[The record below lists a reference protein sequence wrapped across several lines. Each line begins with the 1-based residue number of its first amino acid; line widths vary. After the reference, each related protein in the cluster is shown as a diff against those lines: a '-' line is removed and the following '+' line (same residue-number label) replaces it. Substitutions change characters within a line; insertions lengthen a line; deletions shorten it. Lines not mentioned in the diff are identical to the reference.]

1 MIAANALPPV
11 WNPFSKEYAENPH
24 IQQNF
29 FREHLPVH
37 KGINHTWMLFRY
49 DDVKRLFTD
58 ERFINIKLHAQYQA
72 KTRLFPDSPSL
83 DHLQNASTKWLLFT
97 NPPEHTQL
105 RRLVMKVWNRIKVS
119 DFIEEVVHETVA
131 HLKTLDE
138 VDLVQDFAFHIPVKT
153 ILHVLGL
160 PQKDMQMLRTWGR
173 HFIQSL
179 EPFESIHKLVAYDK
193 SAAQFYQYI
202 ETIMEAKRNK
212 PDDSFI
218 SGMMQENES
227 CDEPLTHNELISVF
241 ILVFF
246 AGIETSVYLIAQG
259 LYYLMLD
266 EKSMAWFR
274 ENPGLSGKAV
284 EELIRF
290 SSPSQYAPRVAAT
303 DILVQDQLIKKGDK
317 IMGCIASANRDP
329 RVFEN
334 PDSLML
340 DRQKNPHLGFGFGMH
355 HCIGAKLARE
365 EMNLL
370 FPALL
375 SAFHTIQFH
384 PSKKHVWDT
393 MIINRGLHS
402 LPAQLSW

>member
-1 MIAANALPPV
+1 
-11 WNPFSKEYAENPH
+11 
-24 IQQNF
+24 
-29 FREHLPVH
+29 
-37 KGINHTWMLFRY
+37 
-49 DDVKRLFTD
+49 
-58 ERFINIKLHAQYQA
+58 
-72 KTRLFPDSPSL
+72 
-83 DHLQNASTKWLLFT
+83 
-97 NPPEHTQL
+97 
-105 RRLVMKVWNRIKVS
+105 
-119 DFIEEVVHETVA
+119 
-131 HLKTLDE
+131 
-138 VDLVQDFAFHIPVKT
+138 
-153 ILHVLGL
+153 
-160 PQKDMQMLRTWGR
+160 
-173 HFIQSL
+173 
-179 EPFESIHKLVAYDK
+179 
-193 SAAQFYQYI
+193 
-202 ETIMEAKRNK
+202 MEAKRNK

-317 IMGCIASANRDP
+317 VMGCIASANRDP

-340 DRQKNPHLGFGFGMH
+340 NRQKNPHLGFGFGMH

-384 PSKKHVWDT
+384 PAKKHVWDT